1 VAPRPNGDGLLLS
14 PDVIIERQFVVGLQT
29 PNGNEFVRAD
39 CAPRGT
45 HGDGVLTSGDTI
57 QVRRYVAGLDPM
69 DQVPGTIEA
78 LRPLY
83 DQWDKPSMY
92 LKSLW
97 TPRVVRVVQAEQSPA
112 GKVVL
117 YIGMNRQGDEAA
129 AAFTLGFDP
138 VRLSNPQV
146 SLAPSSS
153 SGTMLTAN
161 TSKSDEGQLA
171 VLVDADEA
179 LADGQ
184 IVSITFDVM
193 GGTAGETTP
202 VTFTDAIT
210 QGSTADAEGNLL
222 PTRFV
227 DGVVTLPAAA
237 SPALEIS
244 GRVLTPDG
252 RGLRNAVVRLTD
264 SNGTQRTATTSSFG
278 FYGFDNVSPGET
290 YVLGVESKRY
300 RFGARILLVTQ
311 SLSDQDITGS
321 EWPPDDR

>member
-1 VAPRPNGDGLLLS
+1 
-14 PDVIIERQFVVGLQT
+14 
-29 PNGNEFVRAD
+29 
-39 CAPRGT
+39 
-45 HGDGVLTSGDTI
+45 
-57 QVRRYVAGLDPM
+57 
-69 DQVPGTIEA
+69 VPGTIEA

-83 DQWDKPSMY
+83 DQWDKAGMY

-117 YIGMNRQGDEAA
+117 YIEMNRQGDEAA
-129 AAFTLGFDP
+129 AAFTIGFDP
-138 VRLSNPQV
+138 ARLSNPQV

-153 SGTMLTAN
+153 AGTILTAN

-179 LADGQ
+179 LAGGQ
-184 IVSITFDVM
+184 IVSITFDVAANA
-193 GGTAGETTP
+193 AGETTP

-210 QGSTADAEGNLL
+210 QSSTADADGNLL

-227 DGVVTLPAAA
+227 DGVVTLPEAA

-252 RGLRNAVVRLTD
+252 RGLRNAVVTLTD
-264 SNGTQRTATTSSFG
+264 ANGVERTVTTSSFG
-278 FYGFDNVSPGET
+278 YYHFDSLTGGAT
-290 YVLGVESKRY
+290 YVIGVQSKRY
-300 RFGARILLVTQ
+300 RFEARTV
-311 SLSDQDITGS
+311 SLTENVSDQDFIGA
-321 EWPPDDR
+321 EWPPGDR